1 MTKLM
6 TTATA
11 IALIGSGAA
20 IAQDAE
26 SCQTVRYSNP
36 GWTDIASTNALLQ
49 KMLEPM
55 GYEAEIE
62 TLSVPITFRALADD
76 QLDVFLGNWMPAQ
89 TELAQPMVEAGEITV
104 LQTNLS
110 GNRFTLAVPSYV
122 AEAGVTSFDDLA
134 ENAEKFDKTIYGIES
149 GASVNENMMRM
160 IEDDAF
166 GLGDWSLQESSEQG
180 MLAQVARAGR
190 SDDWV
195 VFPAWEPH
203 PMNTEYDLTYLTGG
217 DEYFGPDMGSAEVRT
232 VTRPGY
238 AEECPNVAALLENMV
253 FSVELENAMMA
264 LILND
269 GTAPEDA
276 AEEVLQDRPDLLDTW
291 LDGVTTIDGEP
302 ALPVVRE
309 SLGL

>member
-1 MTKLM
+1 MTKLLTM
-6 TTATA
+6 TTA
-11 IALIGSGAA
+11 IALIAGGAA
-20 IAQDAE
+20 FAQDAE

-49 KMLEPM
+49 AMLEPI

-62 TLSVPITFRALADD
+62 TLSVPITFRALAKD

-89 TELAQPMVEAGEITV
+89 TELAEPMVEAGEIEV

-122 AEAGVTSFDDLA
+122 AEAGVTSLEDLA
-134 ENAEKFDKTIYGIES
+134 ENADRFDSTIYGIES
-149 GASVNENMMRM
+149 GAPVNQNTLQM
-160 IEDDAF
+160 IDDDAF

-180 MLAQVARAGR
+180 MLAQVARAER
-190 SDDWV
+190 SEDWI

-217 DEYFGPDMGSAEVRT
+217 DEYFGPAMGSAEVRT
-232 VTRPGY
+232 VTRPGF
-238 AEECPNVAALLENMV
+238 AEDCPNLARLLENMV
-253 FSVELENAMMA
+253 FSVELENAMMSR
-264 LILND
+264 ILND
-269 GTAPEDA
+269 GAAPETA
-276 AEEVLQDRPDLLDTW
+276 AEEVLKEQPELLETW
-291 LDGVTTIDGEP
+291 LDGVTTLDGEP
-302 ALPVVRE
+302 ALPAVRE